1 MMNPFEFVK
10 SINEKTGHILAD
22 NGDLEKQYN
31 AFLVN
36 RGLSFTPD
44 TILAANEMNVV
55 PFLDKRMQ
63 YDYLYSTVRK
73 KKRYSK
79 WIKAEQDE
87 IEDLIV
93 EYYGVSRRRASEYAS
108 MLTDK
113 DVAEIKAKTN
123 KGGTKKS

>member
-1 MMNPFEFVK
+1 MNPFEFVK

-108 MLTDK
+108 LMTDK

>member
-1 MMNPFEFVK
+1 MNPFEFVK

>member
-1 MMNPFEFVK
+1 MNPFEFVK

-79 WIKAEQDE
+79 
-87 IEDLIV
+87 
-93 EYYGVSRRRASEYAS
+93 
-108 MLTDK
+108 
-113 DVAEIKAKTN
+113 
-123 KGGTKKS
+123 